1 MYRNRRFD
9 DRGSRGFAPINV
21 GDTIDVT
28 IEAQGE
34 KGDGL
39 AKVKGF
45 VIFVPGAKQGDRVKV
60 KINKVLKKVGFA
72 EIVGK
77 ASEGSETQ
85 EDKEQ
90 EYSESSESGE
100 SSESDKSSESED
112 SYESSEDSES
122 SKDSEDF
129 GEEEQ

>member
-1 MYRNRRFD
+1 MFRNRRYDD
-9 DRGSRGFAPINV
+9 DRGSRSFAPINV
-21 GDTIDVT
+21 GDELDVT

-39 AKVKGF
+39 AKIKGF
-45 VIFVPGAKQGDRVKV
+45 VIFVPGAKQGERVKI

-77 ASEGSETQ
+77 ATTEASEETQ
-85 EDKEQ
+85 ESTEM
-90 EYSESSESGE
+90 SESSEE
-100 SSESDKSSESED
+100 EQAYEEPETPEEPSE
-112 SYESSEDSES
+112 
-122 SKDSEDF
+122 DSEDF

>member
-1 MYRNRRFD
+1 MFRNRRYDD
-9 DRGSRGFAPINV
+9 DRGGRSFAPINV
-21 GDTIDVT
+21 GDELDVT

-45 VIFVPGAKQGDRVKV
+45 VIFVPGAKQGERVKI

-77 ASEGSETQ
+77 ATTEASEETQ
-85 EDKEQ
+85 ESTEM
-90 EYSESSESGE
+90 SESSEE
-100 SSESDKSSESED
+100 EQAYEEPETPEEPSE
-112 SYESSEDSES
+112 
-122 SKDSEDF
+122 DSEDF

>member
-1 MYRNRRFD
+1 MFRNRRYDD
-9 DRGSRGFAPINV
+9 DRGGRSFAPINV
-21 GDTIDVT
+21 GDELDVT

-45 VIFVPGAKQGDRVKV
+45 VIFVPGAKQGERVKI

-77 ASEGSETQ
+77 ATTEASEETQ
-85 EDKEQ
+85 ESTEM
-90 EYSESSESGE
+90 SESSEE
-100 SSESDKSSESED
+100 EQTYEEPETPEEPSE
-112 SYESSEDSES
+112 
-122 SKDSEDF
+122 DSEDF

>member
-1 MYRNRRFD
+1 MFRNRRYDD
-9 DRGSRGFAPINV
+9 DRGSRSFAPINV
-21 GDTIDVT
+21 GDELDVT

-39 AKVKGF
+39 AKIKGF
-45 VIFVPGAKQGDRVKV
+45 VIFVPGAKQGERVKI

-77 ASEGSETQ
+77 ATTEASEETQ
-85 EDKEQ
+85 ESTEM
-90 EYSESSESGE
+90 SESSEE
-100 SSESDKSSESED
+100 EQTYEEPETPEEPSE
-112 SYESSEDSES
+112 
-122 SKDSEDF
+122 DSEDF

>member
-1 MYRNRRFD
+1 MFRNRRYDD
-9 DRGSRGFAPINV
+9 DRGSRSFAPINV
-21 GDTIDVT
+21 GDELDVT

-45 VIFVPGAKQGDRVKV
+45 VIFVPGAKQGERGKI

-77 ASEGSETQ
+77 ATTEASEETQ
-85 EDKEQ
+85 ESTEM
-90 EYSESSESGE
+90 SESSEE
-100 SSESDKSSESED
+100 EQAYEEPETPEEPSE
-112 SYESSEDSES
+112 
-122 SKDSEDF
+122 DSEDF

>member
-1 MYRNRRFD
+1 MFRNRRYDD
-9 DRGSRGFAPINV
+9 DRGSRSFAPINV
-21 GDTIDVT
+21 GDELDVT

-45 VIFVPGAKQGDRVKV
+45 VIFVPGVKQGERVKI
-60 KINKVLKKVGFA
+60 KINKVLRKVGFG
-72 EIVGK
+72 EVVGK
-77 ASEGSETQ
+77 ATSEASEETQ
-85 EDKEQ
+85 ESAEM
-90 EYSESSESGE
+90 SESSEPE
-100 SSESDKSSESED
+100 EEQTYEEPETSEEP
-112 SYESSEDSES
+112 